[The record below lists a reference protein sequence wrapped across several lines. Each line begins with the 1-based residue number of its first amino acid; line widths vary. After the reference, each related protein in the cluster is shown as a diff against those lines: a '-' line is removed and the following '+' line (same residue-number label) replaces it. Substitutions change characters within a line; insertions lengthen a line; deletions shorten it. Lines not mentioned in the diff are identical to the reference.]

1 MMMPA
6 ADARISTLAVAESA
20 ALAVRGLNISVVNGA
35 ERYPV
40 VRDMAF
46 ELAPGETLCIV
57 GESGCG
63 KSMTALALLQLL
75 PAGVIIDSGAIRL
88 SDVDLCTA
96 DQRTLEDARGKQIA
110 MVFQEPLSSLNPV
123 MTIGDQIAEVL
134 QRHEGLSARHA
145 KQRAIDMLARVRM
158 PAPAQRALQFAH
170 QLSGGMRQRA
180 MIAMALAC
188 EPKVLVADEPTTA
201 LDVTIQAEILALIG
215 RLQHSLGTGLVLITH
230 DFGVVAEMADQV
242 IVMYAGRRVECAD
255 VQTLFDRPL
264 HPYTIALMRAA
275 PGLQA
280 SDIASKSR
288 LREIEGMVP
297 PPWALPSGCAFA
309 PRCAS
314 AFARCREEVP
324 VLSAV
329 ETGHRVACWA
339 VEAMHG

>member
-1 MMMPA
+1 
-6 ADARISTLAVAESA
+6 VA
-20 ALAVRGLNISVVNGA
+20 NGA
-35 ERYPV
+35 QRYPV

-75 PAGVIIDSGAIRL
+75 PLGVSTDSGAIQL
-88 SDVDLCTA
+88 GDVNLCSA
-96 DQRTLEDARGKQIA
+96 DQRTLEDVRGKKIA
-110 MVFQEPLSSLNPV
+110 MIFQEPLSSLNPV

-134 QRHEGLSARHA
+134 QRHEAIGAREA
-145 KQRAIDMLARVRM
+145 ERRAVDMLAKVKM
-158 PAPAQRALQFAH
+158 PAPAQRARQFAH

-180 MIAMALAC
+180 MIALALAC
-188 EPKVLVADEPTTA
+188 SPEVLVADEPTTA

-215 RLQHSLGTGLVLITH
+215 RLQKSMGTGLVLITH

-255 VQTLFDRPL
+255 VQALFDRPL

-275 PGLQA
+275 PGLQDDLA
-280 SDIASKSR
+280 GKAR
-288 LREIEGMVP
+288 LQEIDGMVP
-297 PPWALPSGCAFA
+297 APWAMPKGCAFA

-314 AFARCREEVP
+314 AFDRCREEDP
-324 VLSAV
+324 TLIEA
-329 ETGHRVACWA
+329 EPGHRVACWA
-339 VEAMHG
+339 VEAVHG

>member
-1 MMMPA
+1 MMQA
-6 ADARISTLAVAESA
+6 AEARISTPAVAEPA
-20 ALAVRGLNISVVNGA
+20 ALSVRGLNISVANGGQ
-35 ERYPV
+35 RYPV

-63 KSMTALALLQLL
+63 KSMMALALLQLL
-75 PAGVIIDSGAIRL
+75 PLGVSTDSGAIQL
-88 SDVDLCTA
+88 GDIDLCAA
-96 DQRTLEDARGKQIA
+96 DQRTLEDARGKKIA
-110 MVFQEPLSSLNPV
+110 MIFQEPLSSLNPV

-134 QRHEGLSARHA
+134 HRHEAIGAREA
-145 KQRAIDMLARVRM
+145 GRRAVDMLARVKM
-158 PAPAQRALQFAH
+158 PAPAQRARQFAH

-180 MIAMALAC
+180 MIALALAC

-264 HPYTIALMRAA
+264 HPYTIALMHAA

-280 SDIASKSR
+280 DVASKAR
-288 LREIEGMVP
+288 LQEIEGMVP
-297 PPWALPSGCAFA
+297 PPWALPKGCAFA

-314 AFARCREEVP
+314 AFARCHEQEP
-324 VLSAV
+324 VLSAA
-329 ETGHRVACWA
+329 EPGHKVACWA
-339 VEAMHG
+339 VGATHG

>member
-1 MMMPA
+1 MMQIAEGHMSTPAVAPPA
-6 ADARISTLAVAESA
+6 ALS
-20 ALAVRGLNISVVNGA
+20 VRGLNISVANGA
-35 ERYPV
+35 QRYPV

-46 ELAPGETLCIV
+46 ELAAGETLCIV

-75 PAGVIIDSGAIRL
+75 PLGVSTDSGTIQL
-88 SDVDLCTA
+88 GDVDLCA
-96 DQRTLEDARGKQIA
+96 AGQRTLEDVRGKKIA
-110 MVFQEPLSSLNPV
+110 MIFQEPLSSLNPV

-134 QRHEGLSARHA
+134 QRHEAVSGREADR
-145 KQRAIDMLARVRM
+145 RAIDMLARVKM
-158 PAPAQRALQFAH
+158 PAPEQRARQFAN

-180 MIAMALAC
+180 MIALALAC

-215 RLQHSLGTGLVLITH
+215 RLQRSLGTALVLITH

-242 IVMYAGRRVECAD
+242 VVMYAGKRVECAD
-255 VQTLFDRPL
+255 AQTLFDRPL

-280 SDIASKSR
+280 DVASKTK
-288 LREIEGMVP
+288 LLEIAGMVP
-297 PPWALPSGCAFA
+297 PPWALPKGCAFA

-314 AFARCREEVP
+314 AFARCLEEEP
-324 VLSAV
+324 VLSEAQP
-329 ETGHRVACWA
+329 GHRVACWA
-339 VEAMHG
+339 VGATHA

>member
-1 MMMPA
+1 MVQVPERCGPTLPKAVPA
-6 ADARISTLAVAESA
+6 ALSL
-20 ALAVRGLNISVVNGA
+20 RGLNLSVASGA
-35 ERYPV
+35 QRYPV

-75 PAGVIIDSGAIRL
+75 PLGVSTDSGAIQL
-88 SDVDLCTA
+88 GDVNLCSA
-96 DQRTLEDARGKQIA
+96 DQRTLEDVRGKKIA
-110 MVFQEPLSSLNPV
+110 MIFQEPLSSLNPV

-134 QRHEGLSARHA
+134 QRHEAIGAREA
-145 KQRAIDMLARVRM
+145 ERRAVDMLTKVKM
-158 PAPAQRALQFAH
+158 PAPAQRARQFAH

-180 MIAMALAC
+180 MIALALAC
-188 EPKVLVADEPTTA
+188 SPEVLVADEPTTA

-215 RLQHSLGTGLVLITH
+215 RLQKSMGTGLVLITH

-255 VQTLFDRPL
+255 VQALFDRPL

-275 PGLQA
+275 PGLQDGLA
-280 SDIASKSR
+280 GKAR
-288 LREIEGMVP
+288 LQEIDGMVP
-297 PPWALPSGCAFA
+297 APWAMPKGCAFA

-314 AFARCREEVP
+314 AFDRCREEDP
-324 VLSAV
+324 TLIEA
-329 ETGHRVACWA
+329 EPGHRVACWA
-339 VEAMHG
+339 VEAVHG

>member
-1 MMMPA
+1 MQA
-6 ADARISTLAVAESA
+6 AEERFSTPAVAAAA
-20 ALAVRGLNISVVNGA
+20 ALAVHGLNISVANGA
-35 ERYPV
+35 KRYPV

-75 PAGVIIDSGAIRL
+75 PVGVSADSGVIQLGDI
-88 SDVDLCTA
+88 DLCTA
-96 DQRTLEDARGKQIA
+96 DQRTLEDARGKKIA
-110 MVFQEPLSSLNPV
+110 MIFQEPLSSLNPV

-134 QRHEGLSARHA
+134 QRHEALGARDA
-145 KQRAIDMLARVRM
+145 RRRAVDMLARVKM
-158 PAPAQRALQFAH
+158 PGPEQRARQFPH

-180 MIAMALAC
+180 MIALALAC

-201 LDVTIQAEILALIG
+201 LDVTIQAEILALIA
-215 RLQHSLGTGLVLITH
+215 RLQHGLGTGLVLITH

-242 IVMYAGRRVECAD
+242 IVMYAGSRVECAD

-264 HPYTIALMRAA
+264 HPYTIALMHAA

-280 SDIASKSR
+280 DVASKAR
-288 LREIEGMVP
+288 LHEIEGMVP
-297 PPWALPSGCAFA
+297 PPWALPKGCAFA

-314 AFARCREEVP
+314 AFARCHEEVP
-324 VLSAV
+324 VLS
-329 ETGHRVACWA
+329 EPQNGHRVACWA
-339 VEAMHG
+339 VGATHG